1 MSKISLSLK
10 STALGVVGLLVAL
23 PAFAQDYGLGETA
36 GKIGYNQNQNAY
48 DIIGLVVS
56 GALATLAIV
65 FFGLTLYAGMR
76 WLTARGNDEYVQK
89 AKNTLTATIIG
100 LVLVLG
106 AYAITGF
113 ILARL
118 KTAPNQNQELLD
130 AGGTTTVSQPQSC
143 FNGVKDGLETDKDC
157 GGVCDAKCA
166 NLRVCVENK
175 DCQSNNC
182 VGGACEAGGTSCTNN
197 IKDGLESD
205 VDCGGVC
212 PNRCG
217 ISKYC
222 NSASDCVSGQSCTL
236 SPVKQLNTCGGA

>member
-10 STALGVVGLLVAL
+10 SAALGVVGLLVAL

-118 KTAPNQNQELLD
+118 KTAPDQNQVPLE

-143 FNGVKDGLETDKDC
+143 SNGVKDGLETDIDC
-157 GGVCDAKCA
+157 GGSCNACGSVGQKC
-166 NLRVCVENK
+166 NEDK
-175 DCQSNNC
+175 DCALGPC
-182 VGGACEAGGTSCTNN
+182 VSGACTANGPSC
-197 IKDGLESD
+197 KDNVRNRDESD
-205 VDCGGVC
+205 IDCGGQYC
-212 PNRCG
+212 STCSAR
-217 ISKYC
+217 SKC
-222 NSASDCVSGQSCTL
+222 NSSSDCDSG
-236 SPVKQLNTCGGA
+236 LNCLMNPIKKYMTCGGG